1 MSPRLAGHVLSLV
14 RLAWRSL
21 RQWSGDAAY
30 ETYLARANG
39 GPCLS
44 RKLFYLESLQRRYR
58 EPNRCC

>member
-1 MSPRLAGHVLSLV
+1 MSARLAGPVL
-14 RLAWRSL
+14 RLARRAWRTL

-39 GPCLS
+39 GPRLS
-44 RKLFYLESLQRRYR
+44 RKRFYLESLQRRYR